1 MGTKKDKEKPAK
13 KAKVKKSDQE
23 IKREVIEIVSNL
35 SKIPKEKVE
44 KYNSENFTDLGMD
57 SFALVEIVFAIENT
71 FDISIPQDSLAKVK
85 NLDDLVALIQKLL
98 KKNG

>member
-1 MGTKKDKEKPAK
+1 
-13 KAKVKKSDQE
+13 
-23 IKREVIEIVSNL
+23 
-35 SKIPKEKVE
+35 
-44 KYNSENFTDLGMD
+44 MD